1 MINAILMIVNPG
13 PTWKRLASA
22 NRSPWLVIFFSLL
35 PLLVVTCGVEVWSLA
50 KFGTH
55 DVMTGRPQKVSM
67 ELALRYGTTH
77 VVLALISTFLA
88 SYMVHS
94 IVGGIHTRHNFSQC
108 LNIIAYSL
116 GPAYLLRF
124 ADAWDFLNTWVV
136 LGAAIFVIFSV
147 LYAGVPQMIKP
158 DPAKAFGLYL
168 TLAVLVA
175 VCHGATHVFAVLV
188 LKERLFKGGLG
199 LGFLG
204 F

>member
-1 MINAILMIVNPG
+1 MINAILLLVNPG

-22 NRSPWLVIFFSLL
+22 NRSPVLVILFSLL
-35 PLLVVTCGVEVWSLA
+35 PLLLITCGVEVWSLA
-50 KFGTH
+50 AFGTH
-55 DVMTGRPQKVSM
+55 DGSTQRAQKVSLD
-67 ELALRYGTTH
+67 LALRYGTTH
-77 VVLALISTFLA
+77 VVLALGFTFLA

-94 IVGGIHTRHNFSQC
+94 IVGGIHTRHNYSQC

-136 LGAAIFVIFSV
+136 LGAAVFVIFSV
-147 LYAGVPQMIKP
+147 LYSGVPQMIKP

-168 TLAVLVA
+168 TLAVIVA
-175 VCHGATHVFAVLV
+175 VCHGATHLFAVLV
-188 LKERLFKGGLG
+188 LKERLFKGGFG
-199 LGFLG
+199 LGILG